1 MTRSPRTQ
9 PPVATPPGRS
19 HPREREG
26 RKRSESPYRAHVTD
40 DAAPA
45 NRGTRPARRQR
56 GWKTFLRDVIVIFVV
71 ALLASVLIKTFL
83 VRSFFIP
90 SGSMEDTLQIDDRV
104 LVNELVPDLVPL
116 QHGDV
121 VVFRD
126 PGQWLP
132 PIPATTASNPVSWI
146 LATTGLAATD
156 DGNHLIKRVIGLPG
170 DTVACCD
177 ELGRLTVNGT
187 PVVEPYTRLAPGAPA
202 SDVPFS
208 VMVPDHALWVMGDNR
223 GDSADSRAHTGTP
236 THGFVPYSDVV
247 GRAFLITW
255 PLDRWAWI
263 DDYASAFDGVGG
275 R

>member
-1 MTRSPRTQ
+1 M
-9 PPVATPPGRS
+9 
-19 HPREREG
+19 
-26 RKRSESPYRAHVTD
+26 TD
-40 DAAPA
+40 DAASA
-45 NRGTRPARRQR
+45 KRENSPARRQR
-56 GWKTFLRDVIVIFVV
+56 GGKTLLRDVIVIFVV

-83 VRSFFIP
+83 VRSFYIP

-132 PIPATTASNPVSWI
+132 PIPATTVSNPVSWI

-156 DGNHLIKRVIGLPG
+156 DGSHLIKRVIGLPG

-177 ELGRLTVNGT
+177 ELGRLTVDGT

-202 SDVPFS
+202 SDQPFS
-208 VMVPDHALWVMGDNR
+208 VTVPDHALWVMGDNR
-223 GDSADSRAHTGTP
+223 DDSADSRAHTGTP

-263 DDYASAFDGVGG
+263 DDYASAFDGAGG